1 MSIKRIFILSAALSL
16 AVLGARAGEFV
27 SAAKVVYSTPI
38 IETVSEP
45 VETCREELRRVN
57 RQNGA
62 QGDRIIGGILGGAAG
77 SAFGKGSGKDAAAAA
92 GAVLGG
98 EIGAQDGEL
107 TGGELIGGVAGG
119 IIGNQVGGGSGK
131 TAATAAG
138 ALIGSIIGDE
148 FQNGPERRRQQAKD
162 GEHRKVRVCSQ
173 TEREKKIITGY
184 TVVYEYGGRQMSG
197 VLPYQPA
204 SGSTVAIHVSAELIE
219 NRTTRVSE

>member
-148 FQNGPERRRQQAKD
+148 IQNGPERRGKS

>member
-57 RQNGA
+57 RRSGN

-107 TGGELIGGVAGG
+107 TGGELVGGVAGG
-119 IIGNQVGGGSGK
+119 IIGNQIGGGSGK

-138 ALIGSIIGDE
+138 ALLGSIIGDE
-148 FQNGPERRRQQAKD
+148 LQNGPERRAKS
-162 GEHRKVRVCSQ
+162 GEHRKVRVCTQ
-173 TEREKKIITGY
+173 TVRDKKIITGY

-197 VLPYQPA
+197 ILPYQPA

-219 NRTTRVSE
+219 NRTTQISE

>member
-148 FQNGPERRRQQAKD
+148 LQNGPERRGKS

-173 TEREKKIITGY
+173 TEREKKVITGY

>member
-148 FQNGPERRRQQAKD
+148 IQNGPERRGKS

-173 TEREKKIITGY
+173 TEREKKVITGY